1 MVLKLLYSLG
11 LLRGQEFFF
20 FINSSVDNGGRR
32 IIVLEIE
39 GLGYSKGIRPELDI
53 DIIAAELR
61 IT

>member
-1 MVLKLLYSLG
+1 M
-11 LLRGQEFFF
+11 
-20 FINSSVDNGGRR
+20 DNGGRR

-39 GLGYSKGIRPELDI
+39 GRGYSKGIRPELSI